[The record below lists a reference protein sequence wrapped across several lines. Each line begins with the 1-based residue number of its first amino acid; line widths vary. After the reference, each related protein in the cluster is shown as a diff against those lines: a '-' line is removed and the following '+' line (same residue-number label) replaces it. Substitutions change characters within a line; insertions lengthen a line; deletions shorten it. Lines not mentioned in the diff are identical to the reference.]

1 MAIIKNLQ
9 TINAGKGEE
18 KREPSDLVGGT
29 VNWHSHYGERY
40 GCSFKNLELS
50 YDPAIPLLGIYPE
63 KDMSKRI
70 HAPQFESINSSAL
83 SLLYGPTL
91 TSVMTTGKTTTLTIQ
106 TFVGKVISLFFN
118 TLFSVAQMGKN
129 LTAVQETWAQSLSQ
143 EGPWRKEWLPTPV
156 L

>member
-50 YDPAIPLLGIYPE
+50 HDPAIPLLGIYPE

-70 HAPQFESINSSAL
+70 HAPQFESINFSVL
-83 SLLYGPTL
+83 CLPYGPTL
-91 TSVMTTGKTTTLTIQ
+91 TSTCDCWKNHSFEYLDLCWQSDV
-106 TFVGKVISLFFN
+106 
-118 TLFSVAQMGKN
+118 SVFKY
-129 LTAVQETWAQSLSQ
+129 AV
-143 EGPWRKEWLPTPV
+143 
-156 L
+156 

>member
-18 KREPSDLVGGT
+18 KRESSDLVGGT

-70 HAPQFESINSSAL
+70 HAPQFNII
-83 SLLYGPTL
+83 LY
-91 TSVMTTGKTTTLTIQ
+91 KR
-106 TFVGKVISLFFN
+106 N
-118 TLFSVAQMGKN
+118 TNQNHNEYHLVRMAIIKKSTNNKY
-129 LTAVQETWAQSLSQ
+129 
-143 EGPWRKEWLPTPV
+143 
-156 L
+156 